1 MGRRFPWILFASA
14 LPAAV
19 LIVAGFLA
27 VTPFGWQMFTAGIV
41 LLAAA
46 DAIERRHGLPRT

>member
-1 MGRRFPWILFASA
+1 MGRRFPWFLVGTA

-27 VTPFGWQMFTAGIV
+27 VTPFGWQMFAGGVV

-46 DAIERRHGLPRT
+46 DAIERRPGRLAL